1 MATRKEKEMNKLKEI
16 YGKLASKLCAIGAD
30 KYVHFIV
37 CMLIA
42 WAVTRTLMAC
52 GTMYGLSALSG
63 ILVASVAGG
72 CKEFM
77 DYVFDYDDLRADCYG
92 AILGALLAI

>member
-1 MATRKEKEMNKLKEI
+1 MKKLKEI

-63 ILVASVAGG
+63 ILVASV
-72 CKEFM
+72 
-77 DYVFDYDDLRADCYG
+77 FDYDDLRADCYG